1 MKKIVI
7 AAGGVVGFVVLAF
20 ALWYFRP
27 WSNLSPSDVAR
38 LQNMNDRVE
47 AYREMDEI
55 LPARTIEGAENPVE
69 LPRDIRPLNVT
80 YDYKGE
86 QKTLEQFNKERNVT
100 GLVVLKDGVVVHESY
115 YLGETPES
123 RHTSWSVAKSYIAT
137 LIAMAIDEGKIN
149 SIDDLA
155 GDYAPEFA
163 GTDFGNTSIRN
174 LLMMSSGIEFNEDYE
189 ADGSD
194 IRNLFFGVFLFN
206 ADVDKMV
213 SKYHRSRPAG
223 ERFHYISPN
232 THVLSAVVRHVYDKP
247 IATLIDERI
256 YKPLGMPSAYWSQD
270 RKGDKGKAIGYCC
283 LNTRAVDFARFG
295 QLYLQ
300 DGVWNGKRI
309 LPEGWVDTIASPREP
324 FQEPNP
330 EKELFGYSYQFW
342 IPYNSD
348 GEFAA
353 MGYNGQYIWVDRKR
367 GVVIARTAADRDAIL
382 KLPETA
388 VVMRA
393 IAAAVSEPEPSM
405 AEENQGEN

>member
-1 MKKIVI
+1 M
-7 AAGGVVGFVVLAF
+7 
-20 ALWYFRP
+20 
-27 WSNLSPSDVAR
+27 VA
-38 LQNMNDRVE
+38 
-47 AYREMDEI
+47 
-55 LPARTIEGAENPVE
+55 
-69 LPRDIRPLNVT
+69 
-80 YDYKGE
+80 
-86 QKTLEQFNKERNVT
+86 
-100 GLVVLKDGVVVHESY
+100 
-115 YLGETPES
+115 
-123 RHTSWSVAKSYIAT
+123 
-137 LIAMAIDEGKIN
+137 
-149 SIDDLA
+149 
-155 GDYAPEFA
+155 
-163 GTDFGNTSIRN
+163 
-174 LLMMSSGIEFNEDYE
+174 
-189 ADGSD
+189 
-194 IRNLFFGVFLFN
+194 
-206 ADVDKMV
+206 
-213 SKYHRSRPAG
+213 KYHRSRPAG